1 MFKVEILENAQNY
14 PFSEI
19 LSQMDL
25 ENSLAFR
32 ASISGTEHY
41 FLVGW
46 LKADIESSL
55 MSGCGKGHESTHTG

>member
-25 ENSLAFR
+25 ENSLKPLGPPYLVLNI
-32 ASISGTEHY
+32 IS
-41 FLVGW
+41 W
-46 LKADIESSL
+46 LD
-55 MSGCGKGHESTHTG
+55 G